1 MHLLQL
7 SNDSHWCATNTRLS
21 LSLDFLPHV
30 SSFASSGSV
39 SVSLSDSIL
48 GFVLTSQGMIE
59 FWMYVL
65 DCQIQIRHFGS
76 CVQYIGMDL
85 NVLAK

>member
-1 MHLLQL
+1 MQQTL
-7 SNDSHWCATNTRLS
+7 DS

-39 SVSLSDSIL
+39 SISLSDSIL
-48 GFVLTSQGMIE
+48 GFVSTSKGMIE

-65 DCQIQIRHFGS
+65 DWQIQIRHFGS

-85 NVLAK
+85 NVLAKR